1 MLCPENYIK
10 IWAQLVKKYARY
22 DSDNVGSFLLLCKVR
37 FPPNIFGVCRSELSH
52 CSQGTT
58 LGGSTW
64 IYLDDLHKN
73 NEIEMSF
80 KISLWFSAA

>member
-1 MLCPENYIK
+1 M
-10 IWAQLVKKYARY
+10 KKYARY
-22 DSDNVGSFLLLCKVR
+22 DSDNVGFFCCCVR
-37 FPPNIFGVCRSELSH
+37 YVSPQTYLGVCRSELSH

-58 LGGSTW
+58 LGGSIW